1 MPEGVKLQK
10 LPEDWNKMM
19 AIVAHPDD
27 LEFGS
32 SSAIARWTSQG
43 KEVIYLMVTR
53 GEAGIDSM
61 TPAEVG
67 PLREKEQ
74 VNSAKVVGVDVVEF
88 LDHTDGMVEYSNDLR
103 RDIARVIR
111 KHKPDVI
118 LSGNHELTWGSE
130 TFNMADHRW
139 VGLAV
144 LDAARDAGN
153 RWIFP
158 ELVEEGYEPWTG
170 VKKIFIGHPPHPT
183 YYVDVT
189 DYIDKGV
196 ASLKEHKV
204 YIENLSG
211 GLDPES
217 FLTFG
222 AAAVGEQVGC
232 DYAVSFSILN
242 L

>member
-1 MPEGVKLQK
+1 MPEQTKLLK

-27 LEFGS
+27 LEFGA
-32 SSAIARWTSQG
+32 SSAIARWTDQG

-53 GEAGIDSM
+53 GEAGIDSLS
-61 TPAEVG
+61 PEEAG
-67 PLREKEQ
+67 PLREQEQ
-74 VNSAKVVGVDVVEF
+74 IKSAKVVGVDIVEF
-88 LDHTDGMVEYSNDLR
+88 LDHVDGVIQYGSDLR
-103 RDIARVIR
+103 RDISRAIR

-158 ELVEEGYEPWTG
+158 ELVTEGFKPWNG
-170 VKKIFIGHPPHPT
+170 VKKIFIGHPPQPT

-211 GLDPES
+211 GFDPES

-222 AAAVGEQVGC
+222 AAAVGEQAGC

>member
-1 MPEGVKLQK
+1 MSEQPELQE

-32 SSAIARWTSQG
+32 SSAIARWTDEG

-53 GEAGIDSM
+53 GEAGIDSVA
-61 TPAEVG
+61 PEEAG
-67 PLREKEQ
+67 PLRELEQ
-74 VNSAKVVGVDVVEF
+74 IASAKVVGVDVVEF
-88 LDHTDGMVEYSNDLR
+88 LDHVDGVIEYGNDLR
-103 RDIARVIR
+103 RDISRVIR

-158 ELVEEGYEPWTG
+158 ELVAEGYDPWTG
-170 VKKIFIGHPPHPT
+170 VKRIFISHPPQPT

-189 DYIDKGV
+189 DYIDRGV

-204 YIENLSG
+204 YIDNLEG
-211 GLDPES
+211 GFDPEM